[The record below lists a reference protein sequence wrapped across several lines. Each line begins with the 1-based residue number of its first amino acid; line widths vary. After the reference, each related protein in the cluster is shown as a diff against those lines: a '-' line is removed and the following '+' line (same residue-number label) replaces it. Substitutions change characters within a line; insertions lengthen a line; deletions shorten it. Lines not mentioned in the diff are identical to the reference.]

1 MSSKFVKKQNKSGG
15 KSSPKA
21 APEKKGAA
29 KPANPARVSPKTAAA
44 KKSAPARV
52 PPKVKPGVSAG
63 AVKKSDRIARAPGGA
78 AQPAKGASAAKA
90 PAKSAQNKPAQ
101 KGTGR
106 ANAPAGA
113 SGSKKLKIS
122 AKASS
127 GARVGSNSPA
137 APAKQGG
144 RAPGASISVKSAV
157 AEGKVSAAAGK
168 QPGRGIEIK
177 KASSKKAA
185 PESAAKKPSGE
196 KSEGRKISIS
206 AKASASN
213 SRKKVPVSPDKPS
226 SVPAK
231 KQKKAEK
238 QSEAPLSGLAFDEPA
253 GKKFAKRQKRARH
266 SESIYFSLEDLDA
279 YFENREAGV
288 SYDSPSKSESASAS
302 AKVSSVPKQQKVK
315 KASQTFDA
323 ASIADILGFNPV
335 EVPTREKYVE
345 KEIPRKWKKYY
356 NMLVE
361 LRKKHSEGLTERS
374 EEVMK
379 RSVKDDSGDLS
390 SYGQH
395 LADAGSESFDRDMA
409 YSLLSSERE
418 LIREID
424 AAVDRMRRGV
434 YGVCEFTGEPIPE
447 ERLAAIPFTRYTK
460 EGQERKELEMKRA
473 KSMQRTAFG
482 DIPSEV
488 SGGEDEISS

>member
-52 PPKVKPGVSAG
+52 PPKVKPGASAG
-63 AVKKSDRIARAPGGA
+63 AAKKSDRIARAPGGA

-127 GARVGSNSPA
+127 GARAGSDSPA
-137 APAKQGG
+137 APAKQGV
-144 RAPGASISVKSAV
+144 RAPGASISVKSAA

-168 QPGRGIEIK
+168 QPGRG
-177 KASSKKAA
+177 
-185 PESAAKKPSGE
+185 
-196 KSEGRKISIS
+196 
-206 AKASASN
+206 
-213 SRKKVPVSPDKPS
+213 PVSPDKPS

-288 SYDSPSKSESASAS
+288 SYDFPSKSESASAS